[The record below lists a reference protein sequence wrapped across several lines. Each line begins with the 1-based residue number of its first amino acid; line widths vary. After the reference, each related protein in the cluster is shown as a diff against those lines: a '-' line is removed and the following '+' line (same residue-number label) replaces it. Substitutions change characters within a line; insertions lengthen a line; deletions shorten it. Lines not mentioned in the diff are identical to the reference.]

1 MFVYSIYIGVLYF
14 VIGGVYEG
22 VGGVCD
28 GEDGRRFFR
37 GDGGRVFVLLFG
49 GRSYFF

>member
-1 MFVYSIYIGVLYF
+1 MYSIYIGVLYF

-22 VGGVCD
+22 VGGVCG